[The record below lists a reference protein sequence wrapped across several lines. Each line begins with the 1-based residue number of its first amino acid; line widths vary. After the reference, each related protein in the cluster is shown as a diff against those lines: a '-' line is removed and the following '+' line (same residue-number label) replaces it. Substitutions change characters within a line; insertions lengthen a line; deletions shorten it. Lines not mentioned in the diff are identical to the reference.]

1 MGIAFYV
8 CWKNL
13 CIKTNVSCKCNS
25 GTRTGLACKSVTA
38 QIKRHHFFA
47 FLLSAGVV
55 RALKCLAKIIFGNV
69 LLRYHLWCFDVISLA
84 NMVYKL
90 QLLVFLFDFF
100 CLFLKF
106 VTHIHGFFAFSRKT
120 IDWLWFETEA
130 WAVTIGSSER
140 VSICFISSVSQYLSL
155 TSARRPASQLTHLLH
170 VSMKPVTE

>member
-1 MGIAFYV
+1 
-8 CWKNL
+8 
-13 CIKTNVSCKCNS
+13 
-25 GTRTGLACKSVTA
+25 VTA
-38 QIKRHHFFA
+38 QIKHHFFT

-100 CLFLKF
+100 LPFLKF

-130 WAVTIGSSER
+130 WAVTIHSKN
-140 VSICFISSVSQYLSL
+140 SV
-155 TSARRPASQLTHLLH
+155 
-170 VSMKPVTE
+170 